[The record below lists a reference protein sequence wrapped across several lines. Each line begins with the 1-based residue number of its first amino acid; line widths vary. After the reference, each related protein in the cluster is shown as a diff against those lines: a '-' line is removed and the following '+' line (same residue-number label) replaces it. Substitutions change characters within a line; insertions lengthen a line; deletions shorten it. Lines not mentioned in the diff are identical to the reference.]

1 MNWFQ
6 VLKGKTKRSDSRTN
20 ARLVRTVVRPIVNE
34 FVEKEIMPRTN
45 KIYYKEILQIVK
57 KEFIPNPE
65 IRKKIKADPRLKNLT
80 SQQIGSLLRDLLLKG
95 GMTMFRK
102 IIEKLSKTQEEM
114 NDILQRV
121 ISQNEDMEDLSEE
134 LLGERLSDE
143 IMSQVIEQ
151 EFAKAIEERIKEAFE

>member
-34 FVEKEIMPRTN
+34 FVEREIMPRTN

-80 SQQIGSLLRDLLLKG
+80 SQQIGSLLNRSFVPRFVRTLHISSPKIL
-95 GMTMFRK
+95 RK
-102 IIEKLSKTQEEM
+102 FEEIIKV
-114 NDILQRV
+114 QRC
-121 ISQNEDMEDLSEE
+121 
-134 LLGERLSDE
+134 
-143 IMSQVIEQ
+143 
-151 EFAKAIEERIKEAFE
+151 

>member
-6 VLKGKTKRSDSRTN
+6 VLKVKTKRSDSRAN

-65 IRKKIKADPRLKNLT
+65 IRLRIKADPRLKNLT
-80 SQQIGSLLRDLLLKG
+80 SQQIGSLLNRSVDQISR
-95 GMTMFRK
+95 MITF
-102 IIEKLSKTQEEM
+102 KLSNSGYDMKERGTYYSREE
-114 NDILQRV
+114 
-121 ISQNEDMEDLSEE
+121 
-134 LLGERLSDE
+134 
-143 IMSQVIEQ
+143 
-151 EFAKAIEERIKEAFE
+151 